1 MKFLIAAAALGV
13 SVLSATATSPSTVV
27 TSYGSA
33 RVPTPMVVGNLP
45 NGIKTVQA
53 ANYGGLA
60 LSESGNVYSWD
71 SSSDPKAVVSIGEG
85 AYFGAAATRSGDLWV
100 RGNDREGKLCN
111 GQATTNMLEPAKVKV
126 AKHIVEVSGG
136 GNHLLLLTS
145 AGTVEAC
152 GSNWAGQLGNGKFS
166 DSDVP
171 VKVEDLSHIVQVSAG
186 SDGSMALDSSGRVWT
201 WGQNNF
207 GQLGDGA
214 TANSD
219 LPVEVGLPA
228 PAVLIFAGGDCKC
241 DGHELVL
248 LSNGQVWAWG
258 DNDDGQLGNGTEPY
272 SDVPVQVE
280 GLNNVTEVAAGG
292 SVSYALESSGK
303 VWKWGGAI
311 GDGAIPVASGFT
323 QISAVAE
330 VFVGLHS

>member
-1 MKFLIAAAALGV
+1 M
-13 SVLSATATSPSTVV
+13 T
-27 TSYGSA
+27 
-33 RVPTPMVVGNLP
+33 VGNLP
-45 NGIKTVQA
+45 TGIKTVQA

-60 LSESGNVYSWD
+60 LSGSGNVYSWD
-71 SSSDPKAVVSIGEG
+71 SSSDPKAVEENGPDNVISIGEG

-100 RGNDREGKLCN
+100 WGNDREGKLCN
-111 GQATTNMLEPAKVKV
+111 GQVTTNMLKPAKVKV
-126 AKHIVEVSGG
+126 AKHIVGVSGG

-145 AGTVEAC
+145 GGTVEAC
-152 GSNWAGQLGNGKFS
+152 GSNWAGQLGNGTFS

-171 VKVEDLSHIVQVSAG
+171 VEVENLTHIVQVSAG
-186 SDGSMALDSSGRVWT
+186 SDGSMALDSSGQVWT

-207 GQLGDGA
+207 GQLGDGN

-219 LPVEVGLPA
+219 VPVEVGLPA

-241 DGHELVL
+241 DGHEMVL
-248 LSNGQVWAWG
+248 LSNGEVWAWG
-258 DNDDGQLGNGTEPY
+258 DNDDGQLGNGTESY
-272 SDVPVQVE
+272 SDVPVQVD
-280 GLNNVTEVAAGG
+280 GLNNVTAVAAGG

-311 GDGAIPVASGFT
+311 GDVPILVASGFT